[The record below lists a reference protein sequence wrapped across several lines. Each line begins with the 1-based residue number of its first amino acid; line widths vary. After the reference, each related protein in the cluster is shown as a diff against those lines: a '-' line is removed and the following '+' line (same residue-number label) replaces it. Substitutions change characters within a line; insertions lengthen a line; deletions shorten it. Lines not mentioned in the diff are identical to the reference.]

1 MNIFTNLKLARVAT
15 LAKAAT
21 VAKFA
26 KVALVAALAVG
37 FTAQAQA
44 QWSPRKPVELII
56 MAGTGGGAD
65 QIARLLQGLIEQ
77 KDLSPRP
84 FIPINKPGGS
94 GAEALRY
101 LQSKKGDNHVVLV
114 TLNSFYTTP
123 IIQRGLGVDVRE
135 FTPIGR
141 MALDNFLL
149 WVHTDQAGIAD
160 LDDYVA
166 AVKSAGKTWKV
177 GGTGVGQEDSILT
190 AMMENHFGY
199 EVTYIPFPGGGT
211 VAKNLVGKHIDSTVN
226 NPAEQ
231 NEFYRAG
238 NTKPLV
244 QFTAN
249 RLPAYPDIPTA
260 KELGHDLQYYMQRS
274 INGPPG
280 MSAAAQAWYI
290 DLFAKLFNSAEW
302 QKFCVDDGLACDTWL
317 AGDALGDYHQTEI
330 AKHRDLIESVGA
342 AAITGE

>member
-1 MNIFTNLKLARVAT
+1 MTHSRKIIAAGLAG
-15 LAKAAT
+15 
-21 VAKFA
+21 
-26 KVALVAALAVG
+26 ALAVAG
-37 FTAQAQA
+37 SLAASSTATA
-44 QWSPRKPVELII
+44 WEPKKPVEFII

-65 QIARLLQGLIEQ
+65 QIARLLQGLIEK

-101 LQSKKGDNHVVLV
+101 LQDKAGDDHTVLV

-123 IIQRGLGVDVRE
+123 IIQQDLGVDVSK

-141 MALDNFLL
+141 MALDTFLL
-149 WVHTDQAGIAD
+149 WVHTDHKDITD
-160 LDDYVA
+160 LDSYVA
-166 AVKSAGKTWKV
+166 AVKKAGKSWKV
-177 GGTGVGQEDSILT
+177 GGTGSGQEDSILT
-190 AMMENHFGY
+190 AMMEAAFDY

-226 NPAEQ
+226 NPSEQ

-244 QFTAN
+244 QFTGERMA
-249 RLPAYPDIPTA
+249 AYPDVPTA
-260 KELGHDLQYYMQRS
+260 KELGVGIEYYMQRS

-280 MSAAAQAWYI
+280 MSADVQKWYI
-290 DLFAKLFNSAEW
+290 DLFETLYKSEEW
-302 QKFCVDDGLACDTWL
+302 QKFCVEDGLDCTEWV
-317 AGDALGDYHQTEI
+317 AGDDLGSFHATQLTRHKE
-330 AKHRDLIESVGA
+330 LIEQVGT

>member
-1 MNIFTNLKLARVAT
+1 MFQPRKTIAAGLAG
-15 LAKAAT
+15 
-21 VAKFA
+21 
-26 KVALVAALAVG
+26 ALALG
-37 FTAQAQA
+37 GSLAASNA
-44 QWSPRKPVELII
+44 AMAWEPKKPVEFII

-65 QIARLLQGLIEQ
+65 QIARLLQGLIEK

-101 LQSKKGDNHVVLV
+101 LQDKAGDEHTVLV

-123 IIQRGLGVDVRE
+123 IIQPDLGVDVSK

-141 MALDNFLL
+141 MALDTFLL
-149 WVHTDQAGIAD
+149 WVHTDRGDITD
-160 LDDYVA
+160 LDSYVA
-166 AVKSAGKTWKV
+166 AVKTAGKSWKV
-177 GGTGVGQEDSILT
+177 GGTGSGQEDSILT
-190 AMMENHFGY
+190 AMMEAAFDY
-199 EVTYIPFPGGGT
+199 KVTYIPFPGGGT

-244 QFTAN
+244 QFTGERMA
-249 RLPAYPDIPTA
+249 AYPDIPTA
-260 KELGHDLQYYMQRS
+260 KELGVDIEYYMQRS

-280 MSAAAQAWYI
+280 MSAEAQQWYI
-290 DLFAKLFNSAEW
+290 NLFDTLYKSDEW
-302 QKFCVDDGLACDTWL
+302 QKFCIEDGLDCTEWV
-317 AGDALGDYHQTEI
+317 AGDDLGAFHAEQIVRHKE
-330 AKHRDLIESVGA
+330 LIEKVGA

>member
-1 MNIFTNLKLARVAT
+1 MTHSRKIIAAGLAG
-15 LAKAAT
+15 
-21 VAKFA
+21 
-26 KVALVAALAVG
+26 ALAVAG
-37 FTAQAQA
+37 SLAASSTATA
-44 QWSPRKPVELII
+44 WEPKKPVEFII

-65 QIARLLQGLIEQ
+65 QIARLLQGLIEK

-101 LQSKKGDNHVVLV
+101 LQDKAGDDHTVLV

-123 IIQRGLGVDVRE
+123 IIQQDLGVDVSK

-141 MALDNFLL
+141 MALDTFLL
-149 WVHTDQAGIAD
+149 WVHTDHKDITD
-160 LDDYVA
+160 LDSYVA
-166 AVKSAGKTWKV
+166 AVKKAGKSWKV
-177 GGTGVGQEDSILT
+177 GGTGSGQEDSILT
-190 AMMENHFGY
+190 AMMEAAFDY

-226 NPAEQ
+226 NPSEQ

-244 QFTAN
+244 QFTGERMA
-249 RLPAYPDIPTA
+249 AYPDVPTA
-260 KELGHDLQYYMQRS
+260 KELGVDIEYYMQRS

-280 MSAAAQAWYI
+280 MSADVQKWYI
-290 DLFAKLFNSAEW
+290 DLFETLYKSEEW
-302 QKFCVDDGLACDTWL
+302 QKFCVEDGLDCTEWV
-317 AGDALGDYHQTEI
+317 AGDDLGSFHATQLTRHKE
-330 AKHRDLIESVGA
+330 LIEQVGT

>member
-1 MNIFTNLKLARVAT
+1 MSKLFHHAKKSVAAVT
-15 LAKAAT
+15 LAAVSIFGFSNAAI
-21 VAKFA
+21 AE
-26 KVALVAALAVG
+26 
-37 FTAQAQA
+37 
-44 QWSPRKPVELII
+44 WSPKKPIELII

-84 FIPINKPGGS
+84 VIPINKPGGS

-101 LQSKKGDNHVVLV
+101 LQDKEGDDHTILV

-123 IIQRGLGVDVRE
+123 VIQDIGVDVSN

-149 WVHTDQAGIAD
+149 WVHTDMGDITD
-160 LDDYVA
+160 LDSYVA
-166 AVKSAGKTWKV
+166 AVKAAGNDWKV
-177 GGTGVGQEDSILT
+177 GGTGSGQEDSILT
-190 AMMENHFGY
+190 ALMENHFEY
-199 EVTYIPFPGGGT
+199 DVTYIPFPGGGT

-231 NEFYRAG
+231 NEFFRAG

-244 QFTAN
+244 QFTSE
-249 RLPAYPDIPTA
+249 RLPAYPDVPTA
-260 KELGHDLQYYMQRS
+260 KELGHDLEYYMQRS

-280 MSAAAQAWYI
+280 MSAEAQAWYI
-290 DLFAKLFNSAEW
+290 NLFETLFNSEEW
-302 QKFCVDDGLACDTWL
+302 QKFCVEDGLSCETWM
-317 AGDALGDYHQTEI
+317 AGDDLAAFHKSEI
-330 AKHRDLIESVGA
+330 AKHKELIESVGA
-342 AAITGE
+342 SAITGE